1 MNIQNIAS
9 VFCGLLLAACTTTT
23 TPTFKVTVDMDHAE
37 GAKVYLQKVTGQEIQ
52 TLDSAQITEGTAMFN
67 TPVSSDNEMYSIL
80 MENWRRPVSFFT
92 DNKDVTVSG
101 DREQPYNLVIAASET
116 QARLEAFKQGYQAF
130 DKQLDSIGT
139 LTETAKTT
147 GDTALFARLKS
158 QYADKEVEQKM
169 YCFNYVWDNKSD
181 VVAHYVL
188 YNYKWAFT
196 TCEIHNMI
204 DNLDTLVTSSNLERA
219 KVYVTKLDRVE
230 TGQPLIDFTQNDTAG
245 NPVTLS
251 KLAANTKLL
260 LVDFWASW
268 CPDCRKENP
277 NVVTVYNHFH
287 EQGFDVLG
295 VSYDKQRKAWLQ
307 AIKTDGLTWTHVSDL
322 QGWSNAT
329 AEKYAIAFIP
339 QNILLKD
346 GLIVGR
352 NLNGDELMQEVE
364 RLLKD

>member
-1 MNIQNIAS
+1 MNIRNITAA
-9 VFCGLLLAACTTTT
+9 FLGLLLAACTTTT
-23 TPTFKVTVDMDHAE
+23 TPTFKVTVNMDHAD
-37 GAKVYLQKVTGQEIQ
+37 GAKVYLQKAVGQEMQ
-52 TLDSAQITEGTAMFN
+52 MLDSVQISEGMAVFN
-67 TPVSSDNEMYSIL
+67 TPVTADNDMYSIL

-92 DNKDVTVSG
+92 DNKDVTVTG
-101 DREQPYNLVIAASET
+101 DSEQPYNLVIAASET
-116 QARLEAFKQGYQAF
+116 QTRLEAFKQGYLNF
-130 DKQLDSIGT
+130 DKQLDSLGT
-139 LTETAKTT
+139 LSETARTS
-147 GDTALFARLKS
+147 GDTALLAQLKI
-158 QYADKEVEQKM
+158 QCADKEVEQKM
-169 YCFNYVWDNKSD
+169 YCFNYVWDNKSN

-196 TCEIHNMI
+196 TCELHNMI
-204 DNLDTLVTSSNLERA
+204 DNLDTLLTSSNLERA
-219 KVYVTKLDRVE
+219 KAYVAKLDRVE

-251 KLAANTKLL
+251 QLAANTKLL

-277 NVVTVYNHFH
+277 NVVTVYNRFH

-295 VSYDKQRKAWLQ
+295 VSYDKQREAWLE

-339 QNILLKD
+339 QNVLLKD
-346 GLIVGR
+346 GMIVGR

-364 RLLKD
+364 RLLNN